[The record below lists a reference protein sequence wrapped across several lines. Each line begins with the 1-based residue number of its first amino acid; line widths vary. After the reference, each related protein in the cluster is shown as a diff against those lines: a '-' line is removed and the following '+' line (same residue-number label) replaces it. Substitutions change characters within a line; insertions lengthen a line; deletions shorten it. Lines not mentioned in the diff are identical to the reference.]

1 MNSVIIITVSQG
13 FKFILH
19 FSFTMGCWCFISEK
33 RIYGCYLSG
42 EQDEMESQYLPKE
55 AKGFMFAPKD
65 STPWQF
71 EGKDDLHG
79 IGYSGMQEQSVLG
92 SIKAT
97 RALYGMSGEVYYNV
111 CLGLIEDKTF

>member
-1 MNSVIIITVSQG
+1 MYSAIIITVSPPPTII
-13 FKFILH
+13 KFTLQI
-19 FSFTMGCWCFISEK
+19 SFTMGCWYFISEK
-33 RIYGCYLSG
+33 RMYGCYLPG
-42 EQDEMESQYLPKE
+42 EQDEVESQYLPKE

-65 STPWQF
+65 SAPWQF

-92 SIKAT
+92 SVKAT

-111 CLGLIEDKTF
+111 LYV